1 MRHLRYC
8 RRHERRKNPHLRRM
22 TPVLLGSQSP
32 RRRELLRQ
40 IGITPIVVRL
50 PADFD
55 AESLETVRPG
65 ETPHDYVLRVAQ
77 NKRSKFLELIK
88 QQEIVVP
95 SPAVLLTADTTVAIK
110 DTILGK
116 PQSKA
121 DAAAMLRALS
131 GRRHDVFTAIAAV
144 HLETLERDEQVVRSE
159 VEFATL
165 SDAWI
170 TRYVD
175 SGEPMDKAG
184 GYGIQG
190 AAGTMIPLI
199 HGSMSAI
206 MGLPLYETQM
216 MLIKLGITI
225 DPLH

>member
-1 MRHLRYC
+1 
-8 RRHERRKNPHLRRM
+8 M
-22 TPVLLGSQSP
+22 TPVLLASQSP
-32 RRRELLRQ
+32 RRQALLTQ
-40 IGITPIVVRL
+40 IGITPIVVRP

-55 AESLETVRPG
+55 TESLETVWPD

-77 NKRSKFLELIK
+77 NKRSAF
-88 QQEIVVP
+88 QQFIERKEIVVP
-95 SPAVLLTADTTVAIK
+95 RPAVLLTADTTVTIDNA
-110 DTILGK
+110 ILGK
-116 PQSKA
+116 PQTKA
-121 DAAAMLRALS
+121 EAAAMLRALS
-131 GRRHDVFTAIAAV
+131 GRRHQVLTAIAAV
-144 HLETLERDEQVVRSE
+144 HLDTHEQQEQVVCSE
-159 VEFATL
+159 VEFAML

-190 AAGTMIPLI
+190 AAGTMIPKI

-216 MLIKLGITI
+216 MLISLGVSI

>member
-1 MRHLRYC
+1 
-8 RRHERRKNPHLRRM
+8 M
-22 TPVLLGSQSP
+22 TTVLLGSQSP
-32 RRRELLRQ
+32 RRRELLSQ
-40 IGITPIVVRL
+40 IGITPMVVRL

-55 AESLETVRPG
+55 AESLETVQPG
-65 ETPHDYVLRVAQ
+65 ETPHDYVFRVAQ
-77 NKRSKFLELIK
+77 NKRSKFLELID
-88 QQEIVVP
+88 QQRIITP
-95 SPAVLLTADTTVAIK
+95 SPAVLLTADTTVAIN

-116 PQSKA
+116 PQNKA
-121 DAAAMLRALS
+121 EAAAMLRALS
-131 GRRHDVFTAIAAV
+131 GRRHDVFTAIAAI
-144 HLETLERDEQVVRSE
+144 HLETRDRHEQVIRSE

-165 SDAWI
+165 PETWI

-190 AAGTMIPLI
+190 AAGTMIPRI

-216 MLIKLGITI
+216 MLIKLGVNIN
-225 DPLH
+225 PLH